1 MIALTG
7 ATGTIGSKLL
17 RVLEAE
23 GQPVRALTRSSAGVG
38 STAATTE
45 VVTADLLDL
54 SSLERA
60 FEGVESLIYLVHAL
74 DGDDFAE
81 SDRRSALNA
90 VQAANEAGVGR
101 IVYLGGL
108 GRGQLSPHLESRQE
122 VGRILR
128 ESGIPTIELRA
139 SIILGE
145 GSASYELLKAVVENV
160 PAAAVP
166 DWVNSPA
173 QPLYIDD
180 VVAYLRAALTID
192 LSESRVYEVGGPET
206 LSYLDLMNLYAE
218 QQHLTRFFL
227 PLPVPPGVG
236 LWQQALEAV
245 APDSAKVWLRLI
257 ESLRSETTVQ
267 DSSAACDFPDV
278 QPRPV
283 ADALRAAA

>member
-23 GQPVRALTRSSAGVG
+23 GEPVRALTRSPAGG
-38 STAATTE
+38 QSTAATTE

-60 FEGVESLIYLVHAL
+60 LRGTDSLVYLVHAL

-90 VQAANEAGVGR
+90 VAAATGAGVGR

-128 ESGIPTIELRA
+128 DSGIPTIELRA

-192 LSESRVYEVGGPET
+192 LTESRIYEVGGPET

-218 QQHLTRFFL
+218 QHELTRFFL
-227 PLPVPPGVG
+227 PLPVPPGAG

-245 APDSAKVWLRLI
+245 APDRARVWLRLI
-257 ESLRSETTVQ
+257 ESLRNETTVQ
-267 DSSAACDFPDV
+267 DSSALRDFPGV
-278 QPRPV
+278 EPRPV
-283 ADALRAAA
+283 ADAMRAAG